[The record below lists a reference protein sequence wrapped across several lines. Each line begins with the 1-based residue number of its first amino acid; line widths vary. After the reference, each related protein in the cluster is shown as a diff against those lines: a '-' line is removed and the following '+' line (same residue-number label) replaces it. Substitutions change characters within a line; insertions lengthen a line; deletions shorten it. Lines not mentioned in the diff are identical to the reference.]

1 MIARIHGHCI
11 GSAIDLMLAADF
23 AIADREAKIQ
33 PIFGSRGIGPAG
45 TVYLPKYVGLKKAMD
60 LLFDPEPI
68 SGTEAERLGLVT
80 KAVDASCLDA
90 EVTALAE
97 RLLATAN
104 QCYFGSV
111 KEAVNRLIF
120 PTLDEDVPAQVLAT
134 RLSDLFRYT
143 HPMAAGETG

>member
-1 MIARIHGHCI
+1 M
-11 GSAIDLMLAADF
+11 
-23 AIADREAKIQ
+23 
-33 PIFGSRGIGPAG
+33 AG
-45 TVYLPKYVGLKKAMD
+45 
-60 LLFDPEPI
+60 
-68 SGTEAERLGLVT
+68 AERLGLVT

-90 EVTALAE
+90 EVTAPSE

-104 QCYFGSV
+104 QCYGYFESV

-134 RLSDLFRYT
+134 RLSDFYGYT